1 MRSLTRPLRELVAE
15 LARRAVIAQGGTGA
29 SVSVVRVNNPVTRA
43 ERLQLIAA
51 RLHGSPF
58 AIMPVR
64 CSTTA
69 EWLQR
74 YADPLRAAAEQ
85 ARP

>member
-1 MRSLTRPLRELVAE
+1 
-15 LARRAVIAQGGTGA
+15 
-29 SVSVVRVNNPVTRA
+29 VVRVSNPVMQA

-51 RLHGSPF
+51 RLQGNPF

-69 EWLQR
+69 EWLQL
-74 YADPLRAAAEQ
+74 YADPLRAAAE
-85 ARP
+85 AETRRDTSP